1 MTNKLIAS
9 AILALGFT
17 TNVNAQASATATASA
32 TIVAPISI
40 TKNTD
45 MNFGNIAVQAA
56 TGGTV
61 ILATDGSRTRTAG
74 VTLPAV
80 PGTVSAA
87 TFTVDGEINYTY
99 DITLPGAAV
108 VLTRGGGT
116 ETMSA
121 TAFTSDPA
129 IAAGAL
135 DGAGTEDISVGATLT
150 VAAAQVPGTYI
161 TGTPFTVT
169 VNYN

>member
-17 TNVNAQASATATASA
+17 TNVNAQASATATATA

-56 TGGTV
+56 TGGDV
-61 ILATDGSRTRTAG
+61 ILAAAGTRTRTAG

-87 TFTVDGEINYTY
+87 AFTVDGEVSYTY
-99 DITLPGAAV
+99 DITLPSTV
-108 VLTRGGGT
+108 TLTRTSGS
-116 ETMSA
+116 ETM
-121 TAFTSDPA
+121 TADEFTSS
-129 IAAGAL
+129 IGITAGEL
-135 DGAGTEDISVGATLT
+135 DGSGTQDFTVGATLA
-150 VAAAQVPGTYI
+150 VAAAQVPGVYVS
-161 TGTPFTVT
+161 GTPFTVT